1 MVEYFGPLLS
11 IMTTSNLE
19 QAIALQNAVDYGL
32 TAGIHSLNKTEVQ
45 DWLSRVQAG
54 NLYVNRG
61 ITGAI
66 VQRQPFGGWKRS
78 TVGPSAKAGGPN
90 YLISLSDW
98 EKAAAADHDIKLT
111 DAQNSVLSLAAS
123 SAMTDSEVESLLRA
137 AKSDIWNLQNFFR
150 STDESGLNAERNV
163 MRYFRSDC
171 TLRVDLSAS
180 NYDSWRAMLA
190 LIALGKGEV
199 SAFDLPERLKKEA
212 QKAGLKVTVEDA
224 QSFRKSLLYRP
235 RRVRYIGQPLTI
247 ESGSV
252 LASCDVAMYSSPAT
266 ESGRIELL
274 PYFKEQAVSV
284 TAHRF
289 GNPVK
294 FVAELAL

>member
-1 MVEYFGPLLS
+1 
-11 IMTTSNLE
+11 
-19 QAIALQNAVDYGL
+19 VDYGL
-32 TAGIHSLNKTEVQ
+32 TAGIHSLNKTEVR

-98 EKAAAADHDIKLT
+98 EKAAAADHDIQLT

-163 MRYFRSDC
+163 LRYFRSDC

-190 LIALGKGEV
+190 LIALGKGDV
-199 SAFDLPERLKKEA
+199 SAFDLPARLKKEA

-224 QSFRKSLLYRP
+224 QRFHKSLLYRP

-247 ESGSV
+247 ETGSV
-252 LASCDVAMYSSPAT
+252 LASCDIAMYSSPAT

>member
-1 MVEYFGPLLS
+1 MVEYFGPVLS

-19 QAIALQNAVDYGL
+19 QALALQNAVDYGL
-32 TAGIHSLNKTEVQ
+32 TAGIHSLDKNEVTH
-45 DWLSRVQAG
+45 WLSKVQAG

-66 VQRQPFGGWKRS
+66 VERQPFGGWKRS
-78 TVGPSAKAGGPN
+78 SVGPSTKAGGPN
-90 YLISLSDW
+90 YLISLSNW
-98 EKAAAADHDIKLT
+98 ESTAATQAEISLT
-111 DAQNSVLSLAAS
+111 DAQNSVLALAAS
-123 SAMTDSEVESLLRA
+123 SAMTDFEVESLLRG
-137 AKSDIWNLQNFFR
+137 AKSDIWNLQNFFK
-150 STDESGLNAERNV
+150 STDESGLSAERNV
-163 MRYFRSDC
+163 LRYFRSDC

-224 QSFRKSLLYRP
+224 QSFRKSLVYRP
-235 RRVRYIGQPLTI
+235 RRVRYIGQPLSV
-247 ESGSV
+247 EKGSV
-252 LASCDVAMYSSPAT
+252 MASCDVAIYANPTT

-294 FVAELAL
+294 FVAELSL